1 MSVLFHLLGALG
13 DGVIGLVCVA
23 LFPLAAPLTSIL
35 TLAGPPLPLLLA
47 PLTALAPLAL
57 GPLAAVP
64 GVPGCQIPPF
74 QWRY

>member
-1 MSVLFHLLGALG
+1 MSILFHLLGALG

-47 PLTALAPLAL
+47 PLAALGL
-57 GPLAAVP
+57 GPLVAVP
-64 GVPGCQIPPF
+64 GVPGCGIPPF

>member
-13 DGVIGLVCVA
+13 DGVVGLACTA
-23 LFPLAAPLTSIL
+23 LFPLAAPLISIL

-47 PLTALAPLAL
+47 PLAAL
-57 GPLAAVP
+57 GVAVP
-64 GVPGCQIPPF
+64 GVPGCGIPPF

>member
-47 PLTALAPLAL
+47 PLAALAPLAL